1 MNIELLL
8 QTALIVF
15 GLYAVI
21 EYRKMQILLGQAQE
35 KSSCGVRLE
44 PGDKCKITVSQNE
57 QDKIVEIERCQNHE

>member
-8 QTALIVF
+8 QAALIVF

-44 PGDKCKITVSQNE
+44 PGEKCILTISQN
-57 QDKIVEIERCQNHE
+57 DKGKIVEVERSSSHE

>member
-8 QTALIVF
+8 QAALIVF

-21 EYRKMQILLGQAQE
+21 EYRKMQILVEQARE
-35 KSSCGVRLE
+35 KSSCGFKLE